1 MKEESRKKE
10 EKCVKIFSS
19 FASCFCVTGEPA
31 AIGDA
36 AAALLLP
43 RGLVMSAVAAAV
55 AAPFD
60 FSPNTNMFF
69 QTTGGGRRQEG
80 DGDGQEE
87 GAGVKQG
94 EGRRRRCPP
103 SVLPIIC

>member
-10 EKCVKIFSS
+10 KEKCVKIFSS

-31 AIGDA
+31 ATGDA
-36 AAALLLP
+36 AVALLLLLP
-43 RGLVMSAVAAAV
+43 RGLVMSAV

-69 QTTGGGRRQEG
+69 QTTGERGTQEGGRR
-80 DGDGQEE
+80 
-87 GAGVKQG
+87 A
-94 EGRRRRCPP
+94 GRR
-103 SVLPIIC
+103 VQA

>member
-69 QTTGGGRRQEG
+69 QTTGGREG
-80 DGDGQEE
+80 DAGREGDDGQE

-94 EGRRRRCPP
+94 EGRRPP